1 MEWEHLFREIILE
14 RGYEYYLEGDV
25 VNEHISKNSISAT
38 VSGND
43 DYDVEIIFNND
54 KIIGM
59 YCSCPYAADGHNCKH
74 MAAVL
79 YTYQEHI
86 EYESSI
92 NNHISNNSSTL
103 DEIIKKASDK
113 QVRDFLFNVLKD
125 DDKLLSRFK
134 ILVDK
139 SQIDIK
145 QYKKQIN
152 KTIKSFLGRDYF
164 ISYHQA
170 GNFIMA
176 MEEYLYEDIYM
187 MIDAGNYL
195 DAFEL
200 TSYLFLSVS
209 NVEMDDSD
217 GDLGMFASECYQ
229 VWNKIL
235 DQANEQIEAKIYQW
249 FINHL
254 DGSVIDYMEEYLE
267 EILMEQFKSEKY
279 LKDKLLYTENK
290 VILEKQKPE
299 SWTTNYNVERWALN
313 HIKIME
319 ELKFSFDDIDKYC
332 KENWK
337 YSRIREYYISTCINK
352 KQYNQAIK
360 VLKESL
366 KLDAD
371 KLGLVKEHSLKLKE
385 LYKLTKNN
393 EAYKQQLWQL
403 VTKDNPGDL
412 NNFNELKS
420 LYSKE
425 EWQNVREKIFVAL
438 PKYSYIDH
446 LYKEEKLYDRLL
458 DYVLKSPGLNYV
470 FKYENILKDDY
481 SQELL
486 QKYTDELNKMVTYTA
501 NRKKYKEWVMILRKM
516 TKLKDGDKAVQDI
529 VKNWK
534 IMYSK
539 RKAMMEEL
547 ERL

>member
-14 RGYEYYLEGDV
+14 RGYEYYLEGAV

-299 SWTTNYNVERWALN
+299 SWTTNYNVEKWALN

>member
-14 RGYEYYLEGDV
+14 RGYEYYLEGAV

-217 GDLGMFASECYQ
+217 GGLGMFANECYQ

-299 SWTTNYNVERWALN
+299 SWTTNYNVEKWALN

-486 QKYTDELNKMVTYTA
+486 QKYTDELNKMITYTA

>member
-14 RGYEYYLEGDV
+14 RGYEYYLEGAV

-170 GNFIMA
+170 GNFIIA

-299 SWTTNYNVERWALN
+299 SWTTNYNVEKWALN

>member
-14 RGYEYYLEGDV
+14 RGYEYYLEGAV

-217 GDLGMFASECYQ
+217 GGLGMFASECYQ

-299 SWTTNYNVERWALN
+299 SWTTNYNVEKWALN

-486 QKYTDELNKMVTYTA
+486 QKYTDELNKMITYTA
-501 NRKKYKEWVMILRKM
+501 NRKKYKEWVTILRKM